1 LTRLKAGLQLKS
13 ADARG
18 NPSRLR
24 RIFNHFSAP
33 ARTATGYKRATR
45 RSLVARAGRSFP
57 LRDPWSFSMRTLL
70 VLALVAV
77 GGSLAFVP
85 DARSEDKK
93 GDAKI
98 DGWTSAFVVEKDEL
112 THTGKNPF
120 FILEPGYVSVF
131 EDGKEQLT
139 ITVLSETKTV
149 DGVECRVVE
158 ERETKNGKLV
168 EVSRNYFAISKR
180 TNCVY
185 YFGED
190 VDMYKD
196 GKVVSHDG
204 AWLSGKDGAKFGLMM
219 PGQPLL
225 KAQYYQEVAPKI
237 AMDRAEIVSLTETVK
252 TPAGEF
258 KDCLKVE
265 ETTPLEPGVKEYKCY
280 ARGIGLIRDG
290 DLTLVKYG
298 KPDKPK

>member
-1 LTRLKAGLQLKS
+1 
-13 ADARG
+13 
-18 NPSRLR
+18 
-24 RIFNHFSAP
+24 
-33 ARTATGYKRATR
+33 
-45 RSLVARAGRSFP
+45 
-57 LRDPWSFSMRTLL
+57 MRTLL
-70 VLALVAV
+70 VLALAAA

-85 DARSEDKK
+85 GARSEDKK
-93 GDAKI
+93 ID
-98 DGWTSAFVVEKDEL
+98 DGWTAAFVVEKDEL

-139 ITVLSETKTV
+139 ITVLAETKIV

-204 AWLSGKDGAKFGLMM
+204 AWLSGKAGAKFGLMM
-219 PGQPLL
+219 SGQPLL
-225 KAQYYQEVAPKI
+225 KARYYQEVAPKV
-237 AMDRAEIVSLTETVK
+237 ALDRAEVVSLTETVK

-258 KDCLKVE
+258 KDSLKVE
-265 ETTPLEPGVKEYKCY
+265 ETTPLEPGVKEYKYY
-280 ARGIGLIRDG
+280 ARGVGLIRDG
-290 DLTLVKYG
+290 DLKLVKYG
-298 KPDKPK
+298 KLDKPK